1 MVKIKWVTKKHNS
14 QTINQRNTT
23 QTYRFDRRRHFRHP
37 TDATVGNDVAR
48 GVLDVD
54 DRGVQIGFVV
64 RLRSLIGHPGKS
76 VEHQFNGGGGA
87 FHHKRGCIDVFDGA
101 GHGMD
106 GLRRCRGRVP
116 QYLSTTM
123 ANITHQNRF
132 VFERQWSM
140 CIQTRKRKGKNKT
153 VHQKRVPK
161 ERATQD
167 VHVPR
172 HWPTWTRFDH

>member
-1 MVKIKWVTKKHNS
+1 MSKKYRSKSNGQNQMVKIKWVTKKHNS
-14 QTINQRNTT
+14 QMVNQRNTT

-76 VEHQFNGGGGA
+76 VKHQFNGGGGA

-116 QYLSTTM
+116 QYLSTIGKHHTSK
-123 ANITHQNRF
+123 Q
-132 VFERQWSM
+132 V
-140 CIQTRKRKGKNKT
+140 CI
-153 VHQKRVPK
+153 
-161 ERATQD
+161 
-167 VHVPR
+167 
-172 HWPTWTRFDH
+172 